1 MDELLKRLIEL
12 KKAIDATIVVIKST
26 MEKNGNAKKASED
39 YEPDGYLNS
48 WFDVKKEENSNENN

>member
-26 MEKNGNAKKASED
+26 MEKNGNAKEVSED
-39 YEPDGYLNS
+39 YDPDGYLNG